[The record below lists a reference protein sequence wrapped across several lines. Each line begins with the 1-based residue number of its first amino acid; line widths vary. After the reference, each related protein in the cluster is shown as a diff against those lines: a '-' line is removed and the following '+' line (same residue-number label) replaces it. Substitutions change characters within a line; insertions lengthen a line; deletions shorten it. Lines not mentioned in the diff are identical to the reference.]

1 MQRAANS
8 TLAFPISETWPLPEN
23 VISNYIKPDTP
34 LIPWNNTPSA
44 QNFARFMLSSPSYL
58 LSEYEKD
65 HQELDEAMS
74 DAVGWGSTEELPFI
88 EQSKKRVAQEKKRI
102 RHQKTQDMDLA
113 LSTLDMMFEAVAK
126 YSKKQGKERAEP
138 VVQLEKDIPEAYRQL
153 HTTTTPTKQM
163 KAQQSATSDFYF
175 YQEKEGQHVYLHPL
189 DIRILKHE
197 FGSYDQFPLQLQ
209 VQVIN
214 VQESTL
220 DEDLRKKCKYLG
232 HLPLACDVTFL
243 EINVKDIV
251 SSDTL
256 QTFKNELHTRTQRR
270 KDKERR
276 EDQEKKNAENK
287 QKLQIEKDRD
297 NERKRMENDP
307 FFTMYQRP
315 DDEEEQLAR
324 AMSESLI
331 TQEDNGTGPRTV
343 WGTRQVSNREE
354 ELKMSH
360 DDWADHVV
368 KKDKSKEPA
377 KDAEQKLAKDVVQS
391 KLLELLVCGI
401 CLDTFKDPHTI
412 DCGHNYCGEC
422 LLAWFEQ
429 SRICPS
435 CNNPSTRPPIANHTL
450 NNIVSQC
457 TDQDNAKRL
466 TNEDWREINARNN
479 PATVVFDSDDD
490 VARCATCLWEL
501 NEENICERCDTQHM
515 GNRRPMGTDLSDDVR
530 SHSSQDTNLTDFV
543 VSDDQDLEFDDESTQ
558 EHDVSSGEEDDN
570 LQENYRSFFD
580 DEASE
585 DESVEGEGNQ
595 NNSIVISSNDE
606 GSDSSQILLGGNN
619 SDDENNSESES
630 DDEVVVRRNKKI
642 TINDDSDE
650 DSDDDS
656 DDEENRIQNQS
667 RSTVIDDSSDENT
680 SSSVENSSDDENGEG
695 SKDARQHIILNDSD
709 EGTLNSDEDSNEE
722 VTHINTVNDSSD
734 ENASNN
740 FNLDNSS
747 DAESGDE
754 ALKQGILL
762 SDTDTTN
769 SDIHHTDTSNY
780 ESAND
785 DSVINNISEKEGS
798 DDESIRRARVV
809 DDSSSNESSDED
821 DVPDYDFGAPSS
833 PAPQPES
840 SSKKH
845 KSKKRKH
852 HHKDKKGKQHQQDK
866 KKRVKTKH

>member
-1 MQRAANS
+1 MNANAPSFVPTTDSNNNNRRRRQPKKNRPSHENTTESNDVVQRSSGCIDKKGRVSLNHLLSFSLPERQQSQPAFRKQKTTSYQPFNKEKFINANFRFMLNPAGNYIYQLADPDFIFDWDTIEQVLISSNEVQACPICLSPPTAARVTKCGHVFCLPCILHYLELRENHKKLWRKCPICWDSIYEADIKSVKITAGHHIKEGDLIDLRLMQRAANS

-368 KKDKSKEPA
+368 ITK
-377 KDAEQKLAKDVVQS
+377 
-391 KLLELLVCGI
+391 
-401 CLDTFKDPHTI
+401 
-412 DCGHNYCGEC
+412 N
-422 LLAWFEQ
+422 
-429 SRICPS
+429 
-435 CNNPSTRPPIANHTL
+435 
-450 NNIVSQC
+450 
-457 TDQDNAKRL
+457 KRKG
-466 TNEDWREINARNN
+466 R
-479 PATVVFDSDDD
+479 
-490 VARCATCLWEL
+490 
-501 NEENICERCDTQHM
+501 
-515 GNRRPMGTDLSDDVR
+515 
-530 SHSSQDTNLTDFV
+530 
-543 VSDDQDLEFDDESTQ
+543 
-558 EHDVSSGEEDDN
+558 
-570 LQENYRSFFD
+570 
-580 DEASE
+580 
-585 DESVEGEGNQ
+585 
-595 NNSIVISSNDE
+595 
-606 GSDSSQILLGGNN
+606 
-619 SDDENNSESES
+619 
-630 DDEVVVRRNKKI
+630 
-642 TINDDSDE
+642 
-650 DSDDDS
+650 
-656 DDEENRIQNQS
+656 
-667 RSTVIDDSSDENT
+667 
-680 SSSVENSSDDENGEG
+680 
-695 SKDARQHIILNDSD
+695 
-709 EGTLNSDEDSNEE
+709 
-722 VTHINTVNDSSD
+722 
-734 ENASNN
+734 
-740 FNLDNSS
+740 
-747 DAESGDE
+747 
-754 ALKQGILL
+754 
-762 SDTDTTN
+762 
-769 SDIHHTDTSNY
+769 
-780 ESAND
+780 
-785 DSVINNISEKEGS
+785 
-798 DDESIRRARVV
+798 
-809 DDSSSNESSDED
+809 
-821 DVPDYDFGAPSS
+821 
-833 PAPQPES
+833 
-840 SSKKH
+840 SKKH
-845 KSKKRKH
+845 
-852 HHKDKKGKQHQQDK
+852 
-866 KKRVKTKH
+866 